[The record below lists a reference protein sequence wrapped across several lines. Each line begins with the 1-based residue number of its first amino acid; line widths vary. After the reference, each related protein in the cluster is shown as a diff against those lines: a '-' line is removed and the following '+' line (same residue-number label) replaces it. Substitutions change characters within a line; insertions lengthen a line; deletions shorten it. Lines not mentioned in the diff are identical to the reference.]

1 MLHFAYGSNLS
12 TRFLHEYT
20 PSAAFVMRAELANYT
35 VEFRH
40 YSENLG
46 GGISSIVESPG
57 SLVKGVIY
65 QVLESELEALDAV
78 ESVAEGI
85 YRRESFLVLG
95 EDGQWHEGDLYRVA
109 SPKGPYTPSRSYV
122 DYMIEGAR
130 EHGLDSSYIEQLV
143 AIRSKLG

>member
-1 MLHFAYGSNLS
+1 MFHFAYGSNLS

-20 PSAAFVMRAELANYT
+20 PSAAFVMRAELPNYE
-35 VEFRH
+35 VQFRH

-85 YRRESFLVLG
+85 YRREAFLVLG
-95 EDGQWHEGDLYRVA
+95 EDGQWHRGDLYRVV

-122 DYMIEGAR
+122 DHMIEGAQ
-130 EHGLDSSYIEQLV
+130 EHGLDPPYIEQLV
-143 AIRSKLG
+143 AIRNNLG